1 MSAAEDVGKEG
12 NLMHRLWENLWMT
25 PFFCDVWQCGS
36 GSPALLSAVTWL
48 LVLADMAGVSKLL
61 VQLKVV
67 EDGILKLRTDGS
79 EQDLGIQHK
88 ALEPQVEKLNITAA
102 KRQQE
107 VKIVGHRGHVGTH
120 TDGCLSCTL
129 IFRPHHSSLSNK

>member
-1 MSAAEDVGKEG
+1 MRILGEWDKNWKESKCLKENLVSAAEDVGKEG

-48 LVLADMAGVSKLL
+48 LVLADMAGFYKLL

-67 EDGILKLRTDGS
+67 EMAS
-79 EQDLGIQHK
+79 
-88 ALEPQVEKLNITAA
+88 
-102 KRQQE
+102 
-107 VKIVGHRGHVGTH
+107 
-120 TDGCLSCTL
+120 
-129 IFRPHHSSLSNK
+129 